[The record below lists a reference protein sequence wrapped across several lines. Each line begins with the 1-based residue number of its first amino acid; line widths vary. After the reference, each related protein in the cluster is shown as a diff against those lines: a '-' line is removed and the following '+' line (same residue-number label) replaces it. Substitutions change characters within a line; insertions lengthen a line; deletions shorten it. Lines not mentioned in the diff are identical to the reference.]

1 MENINGNFNYNL
13 EFLKDLKSKIYSKT
27 ALIVNKKNSNRKYD
41 FAPSVNSSDVL
52 KLSDYNS
59 ILTELIYC
67 NDCFEETSIEDVIQK
82 IKNILK

>member
-13 EFLKDLKSKIYSKT
+13 EFLKDLKSKTYSKT
-27 ALIVNKKNSNRKYD
+27 ALLVNKKNSNRKYD
-41 FAPSVNSSDVL
+41 FAPPVNSSDVL
-52 KLSDYNS
+52 KLAGYNS